1 MERVDALYRAPLENQ
16 LGYSFDRTLRHYFV
30 HRAGI
35 ASDPESR
42 AYADL
47 ITPGA
52 QAVLMNAD
60 EALKAGMISMRTR
73 DLLSI
78 LSRFRCDH
86 AQLVSGGEW
95 ERMSGFLALAAECS
109 KLDGG
114 SCEAGTL
121 IELALRQGIVEQE
134 RPGRNR
140 RNPSLRDRRAR
151 SPVEEVQTSR
161 AGTARACSSAPTAR
175 RSTPPACWTILSR
188 HSPSTSASST
198 LPISTRRWSGKSRP
212 SPRPHPP
219 KDGASPRETAP
230 DPLGKKLRS
239 YEVRKLGESV
249 SMRIA
254 GGSSKRLNFS
264 ASNILGFLAS
274 NFPNFS
280 TSLEKHPSRIDTVS
294 DSH

>member
-1 MERVDALYRAPLENQ
+1 MLYRVFAAVVLVLFASACSGVKDEPLPLSRENIEKYAAAVGRSAGKLETDAGSVVQRVDTLYRTPLERS

-42 AYADL
+42 AFADL

-114 SCEAGTL
+114 PCEAGTL

-134 RPGRNR
+134 RPGTEPEGTL
-140 RNPSLRDRRAR
+140 PSATDVPGA
-151 SPVEEVQTSR
+151 
-161 AGTARACSSAPTAR
+161 
-175 RSTPPACWTILSR
+175 LSR
-188 HSPSTSASST
+188 KFNLARWDGTGLFIGADGEEIDASRLLDDPEQTFTVNERVVYFANQYSKMVREEQALSPGR
-198 LPISTRRWSGKSRP
+198 I
-212 SPRPHPP
+212 PP
-219 KDGASPRETAP
+219 KDRRVAAG
-230 DPLGKKLRS
+230 DRS
-239 YEVRKLGESV
+239 
-249 SMRIA
+249 
-254 GGSSKRLNFS
+254 
-264 ASNILGFLAS
+264 
-274 NFPNFS
+274 
-280 TSLEKHPSRIDTVS
+280 
-294 DSH
+294 